1 MRRSAEFAC
10 CQSLTRQEYVVS
22 YLVDATT
29 FLPHGSHTNAHVLPL
44 QHVLKGWED
53 TGLLTECY
61 DADGT
66 KTGYGPL
73 NPTLNET
80 CVSHPPAV
88 KEQF

>member
-1 MRRSAEFAC
+1 MRRSAEFVC
-10 CQSLTRQEYVVS
+10 FRSSTPLVYVVS
-22 YLVDATT
+22 YLMDATM

-66 KTGYGPL
+66 KTGFGPL

-80 CVSHPPAV
+80 CVSHSPTFQQ
-88 KEQF
+88 QF